1 MPKTGDKQIAN
12 DWQWLSGELAHQII
26 GREITQVQKLLPN
39 KFFATGLQL
48 GIPCGR
54 SYFNKVDGSMQVF
67 VNPTLTIHEPTADIQ
82 VDRHVFSDVN
92 QLPFGRRAADLII
105 MPHTLDLNYSP
116 IHVLR
121 EVSQIIDDDGV
132 LALTGFN
139 PVSFVGASKLISKKI
154 KRRKDVPPSYTPGR
168 VKEWLQLIG
177 FEVTASCFIDY
188 LPPINHAGLRKAFGF
203 FDKAGERW
211 WPVFAGVY
219 IIIAKKQNW
228 IPEKISMLDT
238 IKKRLNRKFPQP
250 ATRRSVLNEA
260 QEDV

>member
-1 MPKTGDKQIAN
+1 MPKFSDKQYFS
-12 DWQWLSGELAHQII
+12 DWQWLSGELAHEIT
-26 GREITQVQKLLPN
+26 GREILEVQKLLPN

-54 SYFNKVDGSMQVF
+54 SYFSKVDGSMQIF
-67 VNPTLTIHEPTADIQ
+67 VNTNLALPDSMQEIQ
-82 VDRHVFSDVN
+82 LDRHVLSDVN

-105 MPHTLDLNYSP
+105 MPHTLDLKYSP

-121 EVSQIIDDDGV
+121 EVSQIIDDDGI

-139 PVSFVGASKLISKKI
+139 PMSFMGVSKLITKKI

-177 FEVTASCFIDY
+177 FEVTASCYIDY
-188 LPPINHAGLRKAFGF
+188 LPPINHAGVRKALGF
-203 FDKAGERW
+203 VDKAGERW

-228 IPEKISMLDT
+228 IPEKISMFDS
-238 IKKRLNRKFPQP
+238 IKNRLNRKFPQP
-250 ATRRSVLNEA
+250 ATRHHV
-260 QEDV
+260 

>member
-1 MPKTGDKQIAN
+1 MSMPKSGNEKNIN
-12 DWQWLSGELAHQII
+12 DWQWLNAQLAEEII
-26 GREITQVQKLLPN
+26 AREIVEIQKLLPQ
-39 KFFATGLQL
+39 KFYATGLQL

-54 SYFNKVDGSMQVF
+54 SYFNKADGSMQIF
-67 VNPTLTIHEPTADIQ
+67 INTNLALPESAHEIQ
-82 VDRHVFSDVN
+82 SNRHVQSDVN

-121 EVSQIIDDDGV
+121 EVSQIIDDDGILV
-132 LALTGFN
+132 LTGFN
-139 PVSFVGASKLISKKI
+139 PASFVGMSKLIAKKI
-154 KRRKDVPPSYTPGR
+154 KRRKNIPPSYTPIR

-188 LPPINHAGLRKAFGF
+188 LPAINHSGVRKALGF
-203 FDKAGERW
+203 LDKAGERW

-228 IPEKISMLDT
+228 IPEKISMLDS
-238 IKKRLNRKFPQP
+238 IKNRLNRKFPQH
-250 ATRRSVLNEA
+250 ATRRHV
-260 QEDV
+260 